1 MAVRRS
7 GLGRGLD
14 ALIPA
19 DRPTAGFTTLAVDH
33 ITPNP
38 QQPREHFDEESL
50 ASLAASIRE
59 VGVLQPVVVRRGRSE
74 GQYVLVAGERR
85 WRAARHAGLTE
96 IPAMIRD
103 GDDVSGLTE
112 ALVENVQREDLTP
125 LEEAAAYRQL
135 MEDFGLTHEEVGDRV
150 GKSRSA
156 ITNTLRLLQLPAPVQ
171 ALLTR
176 GVLSAGHC
184 RPLLALGNEAAA
196 VGLARKAADEGWP
209 VRRIEEEVRSIVES
223 PATPPRS
230 SAQRPAEILEL
241 EETLAERLGSPVA
254 IAMRSG
260 GGGRLTIRFGSL
272 DDLER
277 IYRAV
282 LEGS

>member
-1 MAVRRS
+1 
-7 GLGRGLD
+7 
-14 ALIPA
+14 
-19 DRPTAGFTTLAVDH
+19 
-33 ITPNP
+33 
-38 QQPREHFDEESL
+38 
-50 ASLAASIRE
+50 
-59 VGVLQPVVVRRGRSE
+59 
-74 GQYVLVAGERR
+74 
-85 WRAARHAGLTE
+85 
-96 IPAMIRD
+96 
-103 GDDVSGLTE
+103 
-112 ALVENVQREDLTP
+112 
-125 LEEAAAYRQL
+125 
-135 MEDFGLTHEEVGDRV
+135 
-150 GKSRSA
+150 
-156 ITNTLRLLQLPAPVQ
+156 VQ